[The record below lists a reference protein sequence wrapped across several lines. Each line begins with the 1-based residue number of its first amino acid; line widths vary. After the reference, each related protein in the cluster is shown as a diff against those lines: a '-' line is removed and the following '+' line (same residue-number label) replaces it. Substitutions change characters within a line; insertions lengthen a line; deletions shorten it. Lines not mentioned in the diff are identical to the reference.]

1 MTEENVDTNI
11 EPTTVPV
18 NKTFTDR
25 LVGATIVAKDITD
38 YKKLDEETK
47 AQIRNR
53 IVFWS
58 CIVGGVCQVL
68 NLAYVFF
75 FLK

>member
-1 MTEENVDTNI
+1 MVDTEI
-11 EPTTVPV
+11 VQSTTL
-18 NKTFTDR
+18 TDKI
-25 LVGATIVAKDITD
+25 VGSAIVTKDITEQ
-38 YKKLDEETK
+38 KKLDEETK
-47 AQIRNR
+47 SQIRNR

-75 FLK
+75 FVK